1 MKENA
6 AKVRTEGERI
16 GKRVFLVESKKVN
29 GSRFHAVLFKQ
40 FKLNTTHM
48 IYINLKTRG
57 FLLLLF
63 SCLASCSKDNNN
75 ESRTSSETTTN
86 NLKNQIPAVN
96 VQSSIDLK
104 LVDEVMLFLNG
115 QNKFRFAAKQNKEEG
130 DKYGSFK
137 AESEEYIYFDFKYDK
152 TSKALSW
159 KAINNSTH
167 EVGSKYT
174 SSCLGNG
181 SSYQSNYKMNLE
193 NFSGIIVSA
202 EKSVCGKPTVELKIK
217 HPAKYVWFDKQ
228 KDISN
233 RQIPVC
239 EPYFGFFGDQNLE
252 SKNLEEKEQNE
263 VSFNLEPSLANR
275 LKPALEDLF
284 KAHGAKVSKY

>member
-29 GSRFHAVLFKQ
+29 GSRFHAVLFNQ

-86 NLKNQIPAVN
+86 NQT
-96 VQSSIDLK
+96 
-104 LVDEVMLFLNG
+104 VDEVMLFLNS
-115 QNKFRFAAKQNKEEG
+115 QKTFWFDAKEYKEEG
-130 DKYGSFK
+130 DDVGSFEAK
-137 AESEEYIYFDFKYDK
+137 SEVYLYFDFKYDK
-152 TSKALSW
+152 TAKALSW
-159 KAINNSTH
+159 KEISNHTH
-167 EVGSKYT
+167 EYGSKRI
-174 SSCLGNG
+174 CIGG
-181 SSYQSNYKMNLE
+181 GESYQFNMKMNLE
-193 NFSGIIVSA
+193 KFSGIIVSA
-202 EKSVCGKPTVELKIK
+202 EKSVCGKPTVEIKIR
-217 HPAKYVWFDKQ
+217 HPAKYVWFDKRE
-228 KDISN
+228 DISN

-239 EPYFGFFGDQNLE
+239 DPYSGFIGDQNLE
-252 SKNLEEKEQNE
+252 SKNLEEKETNE
-263 VSFNLEPSLANR
+263 VSFILEPSLANR

-284 KAHGAKVSKY
+284 KAHGAIVSKY